1 MHSGITDHI
10 IDLLLLLIAAAA
22 LDSMVRFLVKQV
34 RGFKA
39 EFKRGLHGYPSDQK
53 H

>member
-1 MHSGITDHI
+1 MHIGVTDI
-10 IDLLLLLIAAAA
+10 IIALLLLLIVAAV
-22 LDSMVRFLVKQV
+22 LDLLVRFLVKQV